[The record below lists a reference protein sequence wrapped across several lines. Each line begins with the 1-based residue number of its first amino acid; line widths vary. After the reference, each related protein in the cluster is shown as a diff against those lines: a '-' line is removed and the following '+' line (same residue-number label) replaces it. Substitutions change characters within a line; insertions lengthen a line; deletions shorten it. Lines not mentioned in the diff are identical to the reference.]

1 MQLSQVFTKAAIYY
15 YFNLKY
21 YIWITINRLKYAINK
36 VFTQIILNWVFFDHI
51 NFKNLT
57 NLNFFMF
64 QISQ

>member
-1 MQLSQVFTKAAIYY
+1 MQLSSVFTKAAIYY

-36 VFTQIILNWVFFDHI
+36 VFTQLILNWVFFDHI

-64 QISQ
+64 